1 MKKKIIICLITVLL
15 VVAACIILINMNHK
29 KDNERYEQ
37 IKKDVREEAITY
49 LTIIQTPY
57 AEGYEYYLYE
67 DDIVNPLHRGAD
79 KNILLD
85 VDNKSYCKSSIRGF
99 VKDGKWDADVY
110 LKCNKYEDKE
120 YEDALLVVLCT
131 RSVPEGYE
139 EYYEKYGKEYDNL
152 VCPERIEKIIEK
164 NRSLV
169 N

>member
-110 LKCNKYEDKE
+110 LKCNKFEDKE
-120 YEDALLVVLCT
+120 YEDALLVFMCMNG
-131 RSVPEGYE
+131 VPEGYE
-139 EYYEKYGKEYDNL
+139 EYYEKYGKQYDNL

>member
-1 MKKKIIICLITVLL
+1 MLVIIAFIVF
-15 VVAACIILINMNHK
+15 ININHK
-29 KDNERYEQ
+29 KENERYEQ

-49 LTIIQTPY
+49 LTIVQTPY
-57 AEGYEYYLYE
+57 AEGYEYYLYD

-99 VKDGKWDADVY
+99 VKDGKWDANVY

-120 YEDALLVVLCT
+120 YEDAILIYMCMNG
-131 RSVPEGYE
+131 VPKGYE
-139 EYYEKYGKEYDNL
+139 EYYEKCGKQYDNL
-152 VCPERIEKIIEK
+152 VCPERIKNIIEE
-164 NRSLV
+164 NRSLI

>member
-1 MKKKIIICLITVLL
+1 MKKKILICLVVILL
-15 VVAACIILINMNHK
+15 VLTGCFILTNMNHK
-29 KDNERYEQ
+29 KENERYEQ

-85 VDNKSYCKSSIRGF
+85 VDNKSYCKSSIKGF

-110 LKCNKYEDKE
+110 LKCNKFEDKE
-120 YEDALLVVLCT
+120 YEDALLVFMCMNG
-131 RSVPEGYE
+131 VPEGYE
-139 EYYEKYGKEYDNL
+139 EYYERYGRQYDNL
-152 VCPERIEKIIEK
+152 VCPKEIKNKIEE
-164 NRSLV
+164 NRSLS